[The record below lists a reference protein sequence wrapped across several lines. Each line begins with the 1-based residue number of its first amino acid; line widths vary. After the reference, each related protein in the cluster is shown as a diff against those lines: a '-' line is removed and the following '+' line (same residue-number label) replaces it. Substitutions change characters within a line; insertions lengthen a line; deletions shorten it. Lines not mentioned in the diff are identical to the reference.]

1 MKNKKRRDNMLYK
14 LRRHGI
20 RADIKEKVIFIPT
33 KAIRGNFHKC
43 ADCTMSSISTFNL
56 SLSKKI

>member
-20 RADIKEKVIFIPT
+20 RADIKEKVIFIPYESNPW
-33 KAIRGNFHKC
+33 KFPQVRRLHDEFY
-43 ADCTMSSISTFNL
+43 FN
-56 SLSKKI
+56 IQFIII